1 MNQANDI
8 RFQAIDFHAGEELKS
23 LVSEKVS
30 KFFNMSGVQH
40 ADVKLFSEGKE
51 PHIHVCELRLSIPGH
66 DPFVKKN
73 GANYEEAIA
82 ECVEAMHK
90 VMRRREEQFQPTVN
104 PDELNDE
111 AEEEDDYTS

>member
-1 MNQANDI
+1 MNQPNDI
-8 RFQAIDFHAGEELKS
+8 RFQAIDFHASDELKM

-51 PHIHVCELRLSIPGH
+51 PPVHVCELRLSIPGY

-82 ECVEAMHK
+82 ECMEAMHK

-104 PDELNDE
+104 PDQLNDE
-111 AEEEDDYTS
+111 AEEEEDYLS